1 MGLGKRALTPHKDRH
16 AAGAGPEGNGGQGE
30 RLKWVCGVVDA
41 LQGLGLVRA
50 VGGAEPR
57 GLRWVP

>member
-1 MGLGKRALTPHKDRH
+1 MGSGERALTPHKGRH
-16 AAGAGPEGNGGQGE
+16 AAGAGPEGNGLRQ
-30 RLKWVCGVVDA
+30 VCGVVDA

-50 VGGAEPR
+50 VGGVEPR